1 MKLQTS
7 GLVSCFAF
15 AAMLIPSNAKNTA
28 PAPSSNTTSPS
39 EPCGNPEP
47 SGTPY
52 CKICIDGAD
61 YFIPDVGSSCDTN
74 SIRSY
79 NGNAH
84 REITD
89 LEISGSVG
97 KMPLTF
103 TRYSNTRLSSR
114 NLAHSAFGIESSW
127 SHNYEWVVRDNGGT
141 VDRPI
146 IKITYP
152 KGDEMRFQRW
162 SATSNTWIPTNS
174 RNPDRIVSSGDDFVL
189 HTRNREKYG
198 FKRRIHSVTG
208 GVFYRLQSITD
219 PAANTQSVAYL
230 NGDDTL
236 IRQVTDP
243 AGNWIKLHYNDLSVR
258 SNGSVVL
265 SEQLLPSGS
274 TGVWKEVNLTPGA
287 AYRILALYQ
296 GNTWRQ
302 KTPLRVAEL
311 EFYDE
316 NNVKITGTAFGSWP
330 WAANSEPFKATDGNV
345 NTHYQYAYEKAGH
358 VGIDLGAGNAKQVS
372 RIRYRLS
379 GSLESDASVTF
390 VGMNNEP
397 VANHVISHV
406 EGSDGREVGYDYNVY
421 TEPSGL
427 FQWVQLTAANYPD
440 LTSSLYNY
448 KWQHR
453 HVMPVLEKAN
463 DPRYEGS
470 VKQVRYG
477 FDLNTVVGFV
487 SDEYDNASGQL
498 IASVRW
504 DGGHIPK
511 LVYPN
516 GRVNRF
522 EYTDGNL
529 MRSIDSFGAVTDYTY
544 TWNGYVLTEDDPL
557 GRTTTYT
564 RNAEG
569 RILSVTKPS
578 GSVTTYTRD
587 AAHYI
592 TAVNRN
598 RRITGYILDPVT
610 KLRTRAN
617 HPDGTYETWS
627 YNSYGQPLSHRQRN
641 GHSEYWTYDSAGLK
655 KSHTDAAGAVT
666 LYHHYGDPGIPT
678 DRGPVITNVVGR
690 LAYIVDAHGN
700 TTNYRYNDRGQITRE
715 IRTPGNNI
723 SLAGQPVQ
731 NTANDFTVT
740 TENTYDDYGNLIARA
755 VNTNDPNTPGR
766 LWLYE
771 YDSLNRLTREEDPL
785 NRVTLTRYNHGAGGC
800 TSCGGAS
807 AHPFEVE
814 HPDGTITRYTYDKE
828 WRVLSVTHAFG
839 TPIAAKTTYT
849 YDLAGQRITM
859 EDPMGHITRWEY
871 DADGRVTKETR
882 AHGTPIASA
891 TNHKYDIH
899 GNRYETTDPVGAIT
913 RTTFDVMDRPLTIT
927 RAWSTPI
934 ALTTTYTYALGRLTS
949 VKDNI
954 NRTVTFTHDN
964 LDRNI
969 RTDFPDGNYT
979 QSFFDM
985 LGRNYKNRDIL
996 GNHPSRLF
1004 NSRGQTLASTDAA
1017 GVTTSALYNG
1027 HGDLTETSL
1036 PSGKSVKY
1044 VHDIAGNVIKT
1055 ILAPGTA
1062 EETTVSEILTR
1073 DAMLRPLT
1081 VKDGEG
1087 KIMTMTYDLL
1097 GRTLTAK
1104 DALNN
1109 ITTYTYDLDGQ
1120 LLTTKAADNVVTST
1134 RTYDALHRLK
1144 TDRDG
1149 KNQTITYNYDAAGQ
1163 MTSYIDAKGATFSFQ
1178 YDLLSR
1184 QTRRTEPDA
1193 TFRTWTYDTA
1203 GRMEYHTKADGVII
1217 RHHYENPDRDELS
1230 RTTYN
1235 GGTPDRSYTYTT
1247 FGQPLTAAN
1256 AHSTITFGY
1265 DAAGRKTSE
1274 SQALQGLPGTHTFSY
1289 QYDTDGQ
1296 LTRHIRPDGSYI
1308 DYAYNLR
1315 NLLGAVSS
1323 DGPPPV
1329 ASYTYNGRNQLEG
1342 AAIENGLFTATRAYD
1357 DAGRLTGVT
1366 NGALDTTAY
1375 TLSPD
1380 GRRTGI
1386 SRNGQSETYGYD
1398 NARQVAGSSIPL
1410 TGGTHE
1416 NGYQYDAAAN
1426 RSSATTNGVTTS
1438 YFANAVNEYTSVGS
1452 FNPSHDPNGNLL
1464 TGQVPG
1470 SAGLQP
1476 ASFTW
1481 NIHNEMVT
1489 ATAANGDTAQ
1499 YQYDAL
1505 GRRTKRTETIG
1516 GVPISTWF
1524 LTNGW
1529 NVELEYEYGAYARR
1543 MTWGQDLSQ
1552 TLQGAGG
1559 VGGLVMSEELPSG
1572 GGAPVPHFPT
1582 YDGNGNITAWVNAS
1596 GTVIARLRYDA
1607 FGNIIEQTGTPP
1619 SRYGFSTKPIELVTG
1634 FLYYGYRFYDP
1645 VTGRWPS
1652 RDPIGENGGLN
1663 LYGFVGND
1671 GVNKWDLLGL
1681 EWRCWN
1687 TGVHSLR
1694 QILHDE
1700 FQFKFQCVCEQRC
1713 CSKIGRRRKGVKEW
1727 DHEYI
1732 AWTSEKF
1739 DFYTYEREK
1748 EGWRQLSA
1756 AAANAENNLT
1766 SANDSGPFPVIP
1778 SRPGYSGQTLDQQL
1792 KEREEWR
1799 KKNNAVWDYMKEKCA
1814 NSCPKGTG
1822 PYLYN

>member
-1 MKLQTS
+1 
-7 GLVSCFAF
+7 
-15 AAMLIPSNAKNTA
+15 
-28 PAPSSNTTSPS
+28 
-39 EPCGNPEP
+39 
-47 SGTPY
+47 
-52 CKICIDGAD
+52 
-61 YFIPDVGSSCDTN
+61 
-74 SIRSY
+74 
-79 NGNAH
+79 
-84 REITD
+84 
-89 LEISGSVG
+89 
-97 KMPLTF
+97 
-103 TRYSNTRLSSR
+103 
-114 NLAHSAFGIESSW
+114 
-127 SHNYEWVVRDNGGT
+127 
-141 VDRPI
+141 
-146 IKITYP
+146 
-152 KGDEMRFQRW
+152 MRFQRW
-162 SATSNTWIPTNS
+162 SATSNTWLPVNH
-174 RNPDRIVSSGDDFVL
+174 RNPDRIISSGNDFVL
-189 HTRNREKYG
+189 HTRNREKFG

-208 GVFYRLQSITD
+208 GVFYRLESITD

-230 NGDDTL
+230 GNDDTL

-274 TGVWKEVNLTPGA
+274 TGVWKEVNLTPGT

-316 NNVKITGTAFGSWP
+316 NNVKITGTTFGSWP
-330 WAANSEPFKATDGNV
+330 WATNSEPYKATDGNV

-372 RIRYRLS
+372 RIRYRLA
-379 GSLESDASVTF
+379 GSLGSDASVTF

-406 EGSDGREVGYDYNVY
+406 EGSDGREVGYDYGVY

-440 LTSSLYNY
+440 LTSSVYNY

-463 DPRYEGS
+463 DPRYEGG

-477 FDLNTVVGFV
+477 YDLNTVVGFV
-487 SDEYDNASGQL
+487 SDEYDNASGQPV
-498 IASVRW
+498 AGVRW

-522 EYTDGNL
+522 EYSDGNL

-569 RILSVTKPS
+569 RILSVATPT
-578 GSVTTYTRD
+578 GSVTAYTRD

-598 RRITGYILDPVT
+598 GRITGYILDPAT

-617 HPDGTYETWS
+617 HPDGTYETWT
-627 YNSYGQPLSHRQRN
+627 YNTYGQPLSHRLRN
-641 GHSEYWTYDSAGLK
+641 GATESWTYDGAGLK

-666 LYHHYGDPGIPT
+666 LYHHYGDAGY
-678 DRGPVITNVVGR
+678 PVFVDTSTANVAGR
-690 LAYIVDAHGN
+690 LAAITDAHGN
-700 TTNYRYNDRGQITRE
+700 TTTFDYNDRGQVTKQT
-715 IRTPGNNI
+715 RTPGSNI

-731 NTANDFTVT
+731 NTAGDSIVT
-740 TENTYDDYGNLIARA
+740 TENTYDDYGNLVGRA
-755 VNTNDPNTPGR
+755 VNSTNPGTGTPSAPSR
-766 LWLYE
+766 LWFYE
-771 YDSLNRLTREEDPL
+771 YDSLSRLTREVDPL
-785 NRVTLTRYNHGAGGC
+785 NRVTLTRYNHGGGGC

-828 WRVLSVTHAFG
+828 WRMLTSTEAFG

-859 EDPMGHITRWEY
+859 EDPLGHITRWEY

-882 AHGTPIASA
+882 AHGTPIASV
-891 TNHKYDIH
+891 TEHKYDIH
-899 GNRYETTDPVGAIT
+899 GNRYETKDPVGALT
-913 RTTFDVMDRPLTIT
+913 RTTFDVMDRPLTVT
-927 RAWSTPI
+927 RAWNTPI
-934 ALTTTYTYALGRLTS
+934 AMTTTYTYALGRMTS

-954 NRTVTFTHDN
+954 NRTVAFTHDN
-964 LDRNI
+964 LDRTI
-969 RTDFPDGNYT
+969 RTDLPDGNFT
-979 QSFFDM
+979 QSFFDL

-1017 GVTTSALYNG
+1017 GITTSMTYSG

-1036 PSGKSVKY
+1036 PSGKSVAY
-1044 VHDIAGNVIKT
+1044 QHDIAGNVIKT

-1087 KIMTMTYDLL
+1087 KITTTTYDLL
-1097 GRTLTAK
+1097 GRTLTTK
-1104 DALNN
+1104 NALNQT
-1109 ITTYTYDLDGQ
+1109 TTYTYDLEGQ
-1120 LLTTKAADNVVTST
+1120 LLTVKEADNTVTST

-1144 TDRDG
+1144 TEKDG
-1149 KNQTITYNYDAAGQ
+1149 KNQLIEYFYDAAGR
-1163 MTSYIDAKGATFSFQ
+1163 MTSYKDAKLATFSFQ
-1178 YDLLSR
+1178 YDLLGR
-1184 QTRRTEPDA
+1184 KTRRTEPDL
-1193 TFRTWTYDTA
+1193 TFQTWTYDAA
-1203 GRMEYHTKADGVII
+1203 GRMEYHTKADGIVI
-1217 RHHYENPDRDELS
+1217 RHHYENPQRDELT

-1235 GGTPDRSYTYTT
+1235 GGTPDRSYEYTT
-1247 FGQPLTAAN
+1247 FGQLHIAAN
-1256 AHSTITFGY
+1256 ASSTITFGY

-1274 SQALQGLPGTHTFSY
+1274 TQALAGLPGNQRFRY
-1289 QYDTDGQ
+1289 FYDGDGN
-1296 LTRHIRPDGSYI
+1296 LESHERPDLSTV
-1308 DYAYNLR
+1308 DYDYNQR
-1315 NLLGAVSS
+1315 NLLEKLTA
-1323 DGPPPV
+1323 DAAPPV
-1329 ASYTYNGRNQLEG
+1329 AEYEYNGRNQLETTEV
-1342 AAIENGLFTATRAYD
+1342 ENGLFTATRGYD
-1357 DAGRLTGVT
+1357 DAGRLTAVT

-1375 TLSPD
+1375 TLTPD

-1386 SRNGQSETYGYD
+1386 TRNGQSETYGYD
-1398 NARQVAGSSIPL
+1398 AARQVESASIPL
-1410 TGGTHE
+1410 SGGGTRT

-1426 RSSATTNGVTTS
+1426 RSSTTTNGVTTS
-1438 YFANAVNEYTSVGS
+1438 YFANAVNEYTSIGS
-1452 FNPSHDPNGNLL
+1452 FNPSHDANGNLL

-1481 NIHNEMVT
+1481 NIHNELVS

-1499 YQYDAL
+1499 YQYDAF

-1529 NVELEYEYGAYARR
+1529 NVELEYENGAYARR

-1559 VGGLVMSEELPSG
+1559 VGGLVMQEELPPG
-1572 GGAPVPHFPT
+1572 GGAPIPSFPT

-1596 GTVIARLRYDA
+1596 GTVIARQRYDA
-1607 FGNIIEQTGTPP
+1607 FGNIIEQSGTAP

-1634 FLYYGYRFYDP
+1634 FLYYGYRYYDP

-1652 RDPIGENGGLN
+1652 RDPIGERGGVN

-1671 GVNKWDLLGL
+1671 GMNKFDLLGNAPTTMHHSVSDC
-1681 EWRCWN
+1681 EIYIYIGHGIEN
-1687 TGVHSLR
+1687 TPFTWTVGSDTECYRAFAISCYPELTNSNLDAGAYPPDIPVHP
-1694 QILHDE
+1694 
-1700 FQFKFQCVCEQRC
+1700 FKLDLVA
-1713 CSKIGRRRKGVKEW
+1713 RKGEENQTPYDTTHFTGAIKNVLSLKNRNSMVDHLCKCRCNCKRVKFRIVRQDDGDIRGLDDSLWVNIGLGEINKNVKEFSFEIDCNKW
-1727 DHEYI
+1727 RFGI
-1732 AWTSEKF
+1732 GGKA
-1739 DFYTYEREK
+1739 EREN
-1748 EGWRQLSA
+1748 S
-1756 AAANAENNLT
+1756 N
-1766 SANDSGPFPVIP
+1766 SVPF
-1778 SRPGYSGQTLDQQL
+1778 
-1792 KEREEWR
+1792 
-1799 KKNNAVWDYMKEKCA
+1799 
-1814 NSCPKGTG
+1814 
-1822 PYLYN
+1822 